1 MQSYFAKMKWI
12 FLFICLCH
20 LALGEVDKDIASI
33 AATLTGT
40 TSEAVTPPQ
49 TAMETGTETEAV
61 TTPQTAMETGTM
73 ECLYLPNQYIQYLG
87 ADLMHASISY

>member
-1 MQSYFAKMKWI
+1 MKWI

-61 TTPQTAMETGTM
+61 TTPQTAMETGTST
-73 ECLYLPNQYIQYLG
+73 EAVTTPQTATAPKTNVSERQF
-87 ADLMHASISY
+87 

>member
-20 LALGEVDKDIASI
+20 LALGEVGKDIASI
-33 AATLTGT
+33 ATTLTGT

-49 TAMETGTETEAV
+49 TAMETGTSTEAV
-61 TTPQTAMETGTM
+61 TTPQTAMETGTST
-73 ECLYLPNQYIQYLG
+73 EAVTTPQTATAPKTNVSERQF
-87 ADLMHASISY
+87 